1 MLALPTVTQRHQIR
15 IVNHQPVLLKSRRHV
30 FRVAPLADGN
40 NRSQNAMRKL
50 IFALTITLVAPVLAA
65 PSPDIVV
72 GFSPSD
78 SHNAQNTVLSIIN
91 SARHSLD
98 VAAYLFTSKP
108 IAAALVNA
116 RKRGV
121 SVRVVADQK
130 ANSDGYTAVTYLAN
144 HQVPVRLNGR
154 YAIMHNKFMVA
165 DGQSVETGSFN
176 YTASADKRNAENAL
190 LIRNAPQLAAKY
202 QQEFNRLW
210 DESIPLKSHY

>member
-1 MLALPTVTQRHQIR
+1 
-15 IVNHQPVLLKSRRHV
+15 
-30 FRVAPLADGN
+30 
-40 NRSQNAMRKL
+40 MRKL
-50 IFALTITLVAPVLAA
+50 VFALTITMVAPVLAA
-65 PSPDIVV
+65 QPPEIMV

-78 SHNAQNTVLSIIN
+78 SHDAQNTVLSIIN

-116 RKRGV
+116 RQRGV

-130 ANSDGYTAVTYLAN
+130 ANSDQYTAVTFLAN
-144 HQVPVRLNGR
+144 HQVPVRLNGQ
-154 YAIMHNKFMVA
+154 YAIMHNKFIVA
-165 DGQSVETGSFN
+165 DGLSVETGSFN

-190 LIRNAPQLAAKY
+190 LIRNAPELAAKY

-210 DESIPLKSHY
+210 DESSPLKRHY